1 MEAKYNNK
9 IKLMVVEK
17 FDTIRIICTR
27 KSRINVGVCELSEEI
42 RIRRKVRFNSSSM
55 TESWSEKDPAM
66 AARKH
71 GDFNA
76 RVSRPSAAA
85 GELQVSRGQ
94 GVPGI

>member
-1 MEAKYNNK
+1 
-9 IKLMVVEK
+9 
-17 FDTIRIICTR
+17 
-27 KSRINVGVCELSEEI
+27 
-42 RIRRKVRFNSSSM
+42 
-55 TESWSEKDPAM
+55 M